1 MVENP
6 VAVGSGPFTVAVDEV
21 TVAGVPAIAGVVV
34 VVDVLLLVMAELG
47 VVAKRL
53 LLLWQQSQPARAI
66 PAHAAPISPITG
78 FLPMAEVPFPR
89 RDEPRARQPLRGR
102 EVGGVTRIQSS
113 PVLD

>member
-1 MVENP
+1 L
-6 VAVGSGPFTVAVDEV
+6 TVAVDAV
-21 TVAGVPAIAGVVV
+21 TVAAVPVIAGVVV
-34 VVDVLLLVMAELG
+34 VVVVLLLVMAEFG

-78 FLPMAEVPFPR
+78 FLPIGSPFPR
-89 RDEPRARQPLRGR
+89 RNEPRARQPLRGR